1 MLEDL
6 LSVDWDEPPEA
17 MAFERS
23 LGELIGELGSALER
37 CLARPNPEDALRL
50 FLEAQALPCILLN
63 YKICVEFGLPLH
75 PTRYIDFQREA
86 RRPEAVEPRARA
98 EAHELFLESLRV
110 ARAMHGLERS
120 APGRLA
126 ELDRRLP
133 GLLSGFV
140 FTNTRD
146 KYTWR
151 ASNPRF
157 VAALARDVR
166 ARQGGADLVVGAAH
180 GSIRPGLH
188 LAELLGAELYFVRF
202 SLFKRDDPEPVL
214 SPEDLAYLGRWRDR
228 RVLLFDE
235 DVAKGRTLRAFA
247 ESLGP
252 RFQAARTAAVLRHYL
267 APFRP
272 DFVGEAFY
280 D

>member
-1 MLEDL
+1 MIEEL

-23 LGELIGELGSALER
+23 LGELVAELGSALSR
-37 CLARPNPEDALRL
+37 CLSRPNPEDALRL

-63 YKICVEFGLPLH
+63 FKICVEFGLPLH
-75 PTRYIDFQREA
+75 PTRYVDFDREA
-86 RRPEAVEPRARA
+86 RRPEAVELAARQ
-98 EAHELFLESLRV
+98 EAHALFLESIRV
-110 ARAMHGLERS
+110 ARAIHRLERG
-120 APGRLA
+120 APGRLEA
-126 ELDRRLP
+126 LDARLP

-157 VAALARDVR
+157 VTALAREVQ

-180 GSIRPGLH
+180 GSIRPGLF

-202 SLFKRDDPEPVL
+202 SLFKRDDAAPVL
-214 SPEDLAYLGRWRDR
+214 SPGDLAHLERHRGA

-235 DVAKGRTLRAFA
+235 DVAKGRTLRGFA
-247 ESLGP
+247 EALGP
-252 RFQAARTAAVLRHYL
+252 RFQQARTAAVLRHYL